1 MMEQKM
7 WAHIG
12 ILCVNTSSGHNS
24 RLLLVLV
31 ECQRVRIEA
40 TMDDMESG
48 FVCDTITVAKGRGA
62 GVVCTGH
69 IMEKKNGDGAG

>member
-1 MMEQKM
+1 LEVVF
-7 WAHIG
+7 IG
-12 ILCVNTSSGHNS
+12 ILCINTSGGHNS
-24 RLLLVLV
+24 GLLLVLV

-48 FVCDTITVAKGRGA
+48 LVCDTITVAKGRGA

-69 IMEKKNGDGAG
+69 IMEKNNGYDAG